1 MNASIR
7 LHDSDEQF
15 LAAPH
20 IEAIPLT
27 TPFVGPEQLM
37 RENGHRSLLRLGA
50 NESAFGPPPSAVT
63 AMAAELPHLSWYGDP
78 ESYDLRAALA
88 VKHGCGVEHISVGSG
103 IDDLMGLAVRAF
115 VQPGAVALTTRG
127 TYPTFNYHVIGF
139 GGRLDAVAYRDDGHV
154 DVDGLIARAR
164 EIKPSIVYVANP
176 DNPSGTL
183 LHVRDIMRL
192 FEGIPPQSLLLLDE
206 AYADFVGADEVLP
219 TLLHGR
225 LLRVRTFSKAYGMA
239 GARIG
244 YAIGSERNV
253 QTFQKIR
260 LHYGVNRN
268 AQIGALASLRDEQF
282 RRHVVDEVRR
292 GCEDYY
298 ALARSLGLPYLESH
312 ANFVC
317 IDFSTKERAAQVMN
331 ALLAAGVFVRKP
343 GAAPLDRF
351 VRFSV
356 GTPDERRELGTRL
369 RSILADRQA

>member
-1 MNASIR
+1 MNASIH
-7 LHDSDEQF
+7 LPDPDEQF

-50 NESAFGPPPSAVT
+50 NESAFGPSPAAVT

-88 VKHGCGVEHISVGSG
+88 VKHDCSIENISVGSG

-115 VQPGAVALTTRG
+115 VPPGAVALTTLG
-127 TYPTFNYHVIGF
+127 TYPTFHYHVTGF
-139 GGRLDAVAYRDDGHV
+139 GGRLATVAYRDDGHL
-154 DVDGLIARAR
+154 DVDALIARAR
-164 EIKPSIVYVANP
+164 ELKPSIVYVANP

-183 LHVRDIMRL
+183 LPVRDVVRL
-192 FEGIPPQSLLLLDE
+192 FEGIPAQSLLLLDE
-206 AYADFVGADEVLP
+206 AYADFVSGGDLLP

-244 YAIGSERNV
+244 YAVGSERNV

-268 AQIGALASLRDEQF
+268 AQIGALASLRDEAF
-282 RRHVVDEVRR
+282 RRRVVDEVRA

-298 ALARSLGLPYLESH
+298 ALARSLNRPYLESH

-317 IDFSTKERAAQVMN
+317 IDFAKKERAAHVMN
-331 ALLAAGVFVRKP
+331 ALLGAGVFVRKP

-356 GTPDERRELGTRL
+356 GTLDERRELGSRL
-369 RSILADRQA
+369 RAILTEMSA